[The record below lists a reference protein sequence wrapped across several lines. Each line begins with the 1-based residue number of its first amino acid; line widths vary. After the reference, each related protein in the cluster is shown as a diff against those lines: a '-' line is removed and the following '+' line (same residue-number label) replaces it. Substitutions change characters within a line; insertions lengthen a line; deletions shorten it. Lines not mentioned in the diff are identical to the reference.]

1 MPQDL
6 ISCAQ
11 AARRLGIH
19 VSTIR
24 AWARGGR
31 FPVYRH
37 GKRFI
42 RLNWSE
48 LLETLADAA
57 EGKSTKEGRLPDAE
71 RLP

>member
-1 MPQDL
+1 MPRDL
-6 ISCAQ
+6 VSCAQ

-19 VSTIR
+19 VSTVR

-42 RLNWSE
+42 RLDWGE
-48 LLETLADAA
+48 LLKTLADDVP
-57 EGKSTKEGRLPDAE
+57 EGSATDE
-71 RLP
+71 RRPVAGGPQ